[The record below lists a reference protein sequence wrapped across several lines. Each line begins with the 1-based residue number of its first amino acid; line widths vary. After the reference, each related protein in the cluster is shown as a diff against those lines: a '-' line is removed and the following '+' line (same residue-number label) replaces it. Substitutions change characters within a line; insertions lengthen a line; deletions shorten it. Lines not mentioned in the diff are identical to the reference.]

1 MILMLIIQLLFVHEV
16 NIVILIPLNATKPTM
31 TYGIDDNIR
40 HIKQP
45 MAISNWLYFVAFLV
59 FIMVVVGGITRLTE
73 SGLSITEWKLI
84 TGALLPLS
92 EAAWLSEFEKYK
104 QIPEYIQI
112 NGPAGMTLV
121 DFKFIYFWEWVHRLW
136 GRLIGLAFALP
147 FAWFAFKRAIPQGY
161 GFRLTILLVL
171 GGMQGVIGWWMVTSG
186 LTQRTDVSHFRLATH
201 LLTALLILGALF
213 WTALDLRQLAS
224 GQRRKSKLTVF
235 GLLVFV
241 ILFVQLLFGAYTAG
255 LNAGYVSNTWP
266 LMYRSLIPSVIDW
279 SGNLWTQLN
288 NDPIVIHFIHR
299 SWAWVTVTFLI
310 VLAWR
315 IRVQSAKA
323 SIAIHTAY
331 IAQMLLGIATVLT
344 GVNIYFAVLHQAV
357 GALVV
362 ISTTW
367 GVHLLGCYTSDPGK
381 AGVRQTARAPESL
394 AKLSFKNHEEQL

>member
-1 MILMLIIQLLFVHEV
+1 MSFSFNKKGMQ
-16 NIVILIPLNATKPTM
+16 
-31 TYGIDDNIR
+31 
-40 HIKQP
+40 QP
-45 MAISNWLYFVAFLV
+45 IAISNWLYFVAFLV
-59 FIMVVVGGITRLTE
+59 FIMVLVGGITRLTE

-84 TGALLPLS
+84 TGTLPPLS

-104 QIPEYIQI
+104 LIPEYIQI

-121 DFKFIYFWEWVHRLW
+121 DFKFIYFWEWVHRLL

-147 FAWFAFKRAIPQGY
+147 LAWFAFKRVIPDGY
-161 GFRLTILLVL
+161 ALRLTALLVL

-201 LLTALLILGALF
+201 LLTALLILGALV

-224 GQRRKSKLTVF
+224 GQSRKSKLTIF
-235 GLLVFV
+235 GLLVFI

-255 LNAGYVSNTWP
+255 LNAGYVSSTWP
-266 LMYRSLIPSVIDW
+266 LMYGSLIPSAIDL
-279 SGNLWTQLN
+279 STNLWTQLN

-299 SWAWVTVTFLI
+299 SWAWVTVIFLI

-315 IRVQSAKA
+315 IHAQSKKA
-323 SIAIHTAY
+323 SIAIHSAY
-331 IAQMLLGIATVLT
+331 SAQMLLGIATVLT
-344 GVNIYFAVLHQAV
+344 GVNINFAVLHQAV

-367 GVHLLGCYTSDPGK
+367 GVHLLGRYTSDAGK
-381 AGVRQTARAPESL
+381 VSGG
-394 AKLSFKNHEEQL
+394 

>member
-1 MILMLIIQLLFVHEV
+1 
-16 NIVILIPLNATKPTM
+16 M
-31 TYGIDDNIR
+31 TYGIDDHIR

-45 MAISNWLYFVAFLV
+45 IAISNWLYFVAFLV

-84 TGALLPLS
+84 TGALPPLS

-121 DFKFIYFWEWVHRLW
+121 DFKFIYFWEWIHRLW

-147 FAWFAFKRAIPQGY
+147 FVWFAFKRAIPQGY
-161 GFRLTILLVL
+161 GLRLSILLVL

-224 GQRRKSKLTVF
+224 GQSRKSKLTVF

-266 LMYRSLIPSVIDW
+266 LMYGSLIPSVMDW
-279 SGNLWTQLN
+279 SGDLWTQLN

-299 SWAWVTVTFLI
+299 SWSWVTVTFLI

-315 IRVQSAKA
+315 IRVQSAKV
-323 SIAIHTAY
+323 SIAIHGAY

-367 GVHLLGCYTSDPGK
+367 GVHLLGRYTSDVGK
-381 AGVRQTARAPESL
+381 AGGG
-394 AKLSFKNHEEQL
+394 

>member
-1 MILMLIIQLLFVHEV
+1 
-16 NIVILIPLNATKPTM
+16 M
-31 TYGIDDNIR
+31 TYKTNDHVH

-45 MAISNWLYFVAFLV
+45 IAISNWLYFVASLV

-84 TGALLPLS
+84 TGTFPPLS
-92 EAAWLSEFEKYK
+92 EAAWLLEFEKYK

-147 FAWFAFKRAIPQGY
+147 LAWFVFKRAIPEGY
-161 GFRLTILLVL
+161 ALRLTVLLVL

-186 LTQRTDVSHFRLATH
+186 LTERTDVSHFRLATH
-201 LLTALLILGALF
+201 LLTALLILGLLV
-213 WTALDLRQLAS
+213 WTALDLRQFAS
-224 GQRRKSKLTVF
+224 GQIRKSKLTGF
-235 GLLVFV
+235 GLIVFIV
-241 ILFVQLLFGAYTAG
+241 LFLQLLFGAYTAG

-266 LMYRSLIPSVIDW
+266 LMFGSFMPPIIDW
-279 SGNLWTQLN
+279 TGDLWTKIN
-288 NDPIVIHFIHR
+288 NDHFVIHFIHR
-299 SWAWVTVTFLI
+299 WWAWVTVTFLM

-315 IRVQSAKA
+315 IRGQSKKA
-323 SIAIHTAY
+323 SLAIHSAY
-331 IAQMLLGIATVLT
+331 SAQMLLGIATVLT
-344 GVNIYFAVLHQAV
+344 SVNINFAVLHQAV

-367 GVHLLGCYTSDPGK
+367 GLHLLGRYTSDVVSIPSSKETG
-381 AGVRQTARAPESL
+381 
-394 AKLSFKNHEEQL
+394 